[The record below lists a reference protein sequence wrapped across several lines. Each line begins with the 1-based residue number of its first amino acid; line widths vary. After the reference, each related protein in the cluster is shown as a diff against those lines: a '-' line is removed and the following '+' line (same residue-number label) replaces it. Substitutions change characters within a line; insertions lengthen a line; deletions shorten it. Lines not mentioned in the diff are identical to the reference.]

1 MGLGGILI
9 LLLLLVSLIVFIYV
23 LAVTARGWGVLHSI
37 LLSCLFIECWV
48 LIVFSAGVHY
58 RRVNATE
65 QAFKNQQAAEQAL
78 ATTRQLM
85 WGDFGVDPDALEAV
99 VPVQGKLRRMTA
111 DRGRVWRQ
119 ASLLQSN
126 GGVYQLELSANQ
138 APANAEVD
146 PLAEEPVAAA
156 PVQAPSSESLPLN
169 TVVYGFAED
178 LNETGQPIPVYYLG
192 EFVVKE
198 SQAGQVKLEP
208 TLALYADQQQRIASG
223 AAGRW
228 TLYELL
234 PLDSHDTFA
243 APGSRPSGEE
253 IFGRMDEE
261 TLRNMFANVPTD
273 ANRQQRIIDAYLRDG
288 QKATDSDPSETVWVQ
303 VNVLSEIEVDVDSK
317 EVANATERGYFDAL
331 GRSIDS
337 RLKVGENGTVKL
349 TPETKGQLI
358 VLKEEVAAPLI
369 SSGKLELIQRV
380 YVRPLID
387 YEEAFSQHVV
397 RDHEVAESIALFQR
411 DSAEIEKANQLGQEM
426 ISFRQVEEQELKSD
440 LSNFQKEVAVL
451 TEVTAEAETAL
462 AELKNQ
468 LRQKYTSVQEMYRN
482 IQAQHAARTAS
493 GMSSAVTGN

>member
-23 LAVTARGWGVLHSI
+23 LVVTARGWGVLHSI

-48 LIVFSAGVHY
+48 LMVFSAGVHY

-65 QAFKNQQAAEQAL
+65 QAFKNQQAAEQAQAQTL
-78 ATTRQLM
+78 QLM

-119 ASLLQSN
+119 ASYLQSDN
-126 GGVYQLELSANQ
+126 GAYQLELSTNQ

-146 PLAEEPVAAA
+146 PLAEEPAAAA
-156 PVQAPSSESLPLN
+156 PVQAPSSESLPVN
-169 TVVYGFAED
+169 TVVYAFAED
-178 LNETGQPIPVYYLG
+178 LNEAGQPIPVFYLG

-208 TLALYADQQQRIASG
+208 TLDLYAEQQQRIASG

-243 APGSRPSGEE
+243 APGSRPSGEA

-261 TLRNMFANVPTD
+261 TLRNLFANVPAD
-273 ANRQQRIIDAYLRDG
+273 DNRQQQLIDSYLRDG
-288 QKATDSDPSETVWVQ
+288 LRASDSDPSEAVWVQ
-303 VNVLSEIEVDVDSK
+303 VSVLQEYEIDVDSK

-349 TPETKGQLI
+349 TPDTKGAII

-369 SSGKLELIQRV
+369 SSGVLALIQRV

-387 YEEAFSQHVV
+387 YEEAFNQHVV
-397 RDHEVAESIALFQR
+397 RDHEVSETIALYQR
-411 DSAEIEKANQLGQEM
+411 DTAEVEKANQLGQEM

-440 LSNFQKEVAVL
+440 LANFQKEVEVL
-451 TEVTAEAETAL
+451 NKAAAEAETEL
-462 AELKNQ
+462 ADLKTK
-468 LRQKYTSVQEMYRN
+468 LRQLYLD
-482 IQAQHAARTAS
+482 IQAQHSARTAS
-493 GMSSAVTGN
+493 GVSSTITGN